1 MAATYII
8 NLKTGAVTE
17 APTVGMVSAAGNFA
31 ATGSGLAVIGGHTDN
46 GAPIR
51 ASITSAPVNFTG
63 VDEFGVAPAG
73 TSLKRP
79 RAVYVST
86 DASTGTVS
94 NVQVST
100 VVGQVARTYQAGM
113 YTNSGQT
120 VHRAVM
126 NPGTSSGAWV
136 YKVALDYDDFFGI
149 VDVTAAA
156 DTIGRRV

>member
-1 MAATYII
+1 MPSTYII

-17 APTVGMVSAAGNFA
+17 VPEVHMESAAGNFA
-31 ATGSGLAVIGGHTDN
+31 ATNNGLAVIGGHTDN
-46 GAPIR
+46 GMPIR

-63 VDEFGVAPAG
+63 SDDVGVSPIG
-73 TSLKRP
+73 TTLKRP

-86 DASTGTVS
+86 DATAGTVS

-113 YTNSGQT
+113 YVNSGQA

-126 NPGTSSGAWV
+126 NSGTASSAWV
-136 YKVALDYDDFFGI
+136 YKVALDYNDLFGI
-149 VDVTAAA
+149 VDVTAVA
-156 DTIGRRV
+156 DVIGRRV